1 VIALNKSV
9 THFGKK
15 EIIMINLDLGT
26 LIDKPVKDVFAF
38 ITNPANM
45 SKWNSAVVSME
56 QITPGA
62 VSMGTK
68 FKTVG
73 EMLGRRIEGEME
85 VIAFEPDSKY
95 GFQMNA
101 GPVQVNVTL
110 GFKTVGTGTK
120 LSLNAQGNP
129 GGLFKLAE
137 GVMQGRV
144 KSMMEENLARLKSVL
159 EKG

>member
-1 VIALNKSV
+1 
-9 THFGKK
+9 
-15 EIIMINLDLGT
+15 MINLDLGT

-38 ITNPANM
+38 VTNPSNM
-45 SKWNSAVVSME
+45 AKWNSAVVSME

-62 VSMGTK
+62 VGLGTK
-68 FKTVG
+68 FKNVG

-110 GFKTVGTGTK
+110 SFKTVGTGTK

-137 GVMQGRV
+137 PVMQGRV

>member
-1 VIALNKSV
+1 
-9 THFGKK
+9 
-15 EIIMINLDLGT
+15 MINLDLGT

-45 SKWNSAVVSME
+45 SKWNSAVVSIE

-62 VSMGTK
+62 VGMGTK

-137 GVMQGRV
+137 GVMQGR
-144 KSMMEENLARLKSVL
+144 SMMEENLARLKSVL

>member
-1 VIALNKSV
+1 
-9 THFGKK
+9 
-15 EIIMINLDLGT
+15 MINLDLGT
-26 LIDKPVKDVFAF
+26 LIDKPVKDVFVF

-45 SKWNSAVVSME
+45 SKWNSAVVSLE

-62 VSMGTK
+62 IGMGTK
-68 FKTVG
+68 FKSVG
-73 EMLGRRIEGEME
+73 EMMGRRIEGEMQ
-85 VIAFEPDSKY
+85 VIVFEPDSKY

-110 GFKTVGTGTK
+110 AFKTVGTGTK

-137 GVMQGRV
+137 PVMQGRV
-144 KSMMEENLARLKSVL
+144 KSMMEENLARLKKVL
-159 EKG
+159 EGL

>member
-1 VIALNKSV
+1 
-9 THFGKK
+9 
-15 EIIMINLDLGT
+15 MINLDLGT
-26 LIDKPVKDVFAF
+26 LIDRPVKDVFAF

-56 QITPGA
+56 QVTPGA
-62 VSMGTK
+62 VGMGTK
-68 FKTVG
+68 FKSVG
-73 EMLGRRIEGEME
+73 EMLGRRIEGEMA
-85 VIAFEPDSKY
+85 VTAYEPDSKY
-95 GFQMNA
+95 GFQMDA
-101 GPVQVNVTL
+101 GPIQVNVTL
-110 GFKTVGTGTK
+110 AFKTVGTGTK

-129 GGLFKLAE
+129 GGVFKLAE

>member
-1 VIALNKSV
+1 
-9 THFGKK
+9 
-15 EIIMINLDLGT
+15 MINLDLGT
-26 LIDKPVKDVFAF
+26 LIDRPVKDVFAF

-62 VSMGTK
+62 VGMGTK
-68 FKTVG
+68 FKSVG
-73 EMLGRRIEGEME
+73 EMLGRRIEGEMQ

-159 EKG
+159 EK